1 MAERMVTEWA
11 RQHRRELQDAWQ
23 RAERRQNPGKIA
35 PLE

>member
-1 MAERMVTEWA
+1 MVTEWA
-11 RQHRRELQDAWQ
+11 NQHRRELEEAWY